1 MQCVYLNVCLS
12 ALYLNQVLFQGQQ
25 TEMLFCVN
33 VLAYLYGY
41 TAHKQFS
48 WGLYSCVISKFGKTR

>member
-25 TEMLFCVN
+25 TEMLFSVN

-48 WGLYSCVISKFGKTR
+48 